1 MRSLATF
8 SFLAIIFFRL
18 STLICGSTLTAKLP
32 PVVVLIFR
40 LINALAAPPAGVAGA
55 AVPQPFAIVVVAGLL
70 LE

>member
-55 AVPQPFAIVVVAGLL
+55 AVPQFAIVVVAGLL